1 MGRAGQR
8 EDPMRTELLASI
20 TAAALVMLPLAA
32 QAQGT
37 VRGAQEGAEAG
48 GRAAGPV
55 GAVVGGTIGAATGT
69 VGGILGVQDRPRFRE
84 YVVRE
89 HIPSYRY
96 EQELR
101 VGTVLPEQ
109 GVTYY
114 EVPAEYH
121 VTGYRYTYVNSHPV
135 LVEPRTR
142 RVVEIID

>member
-1 MGRAGQR
+1 MG
-8 EDPMRTELLASI
+8 TKLLTSM
-20 TAAALVMLPLAA
+20 TALALVALPFAA

-48 GRAAGPV
+48 GRAGGPV
-55 GAVVGGTIGAATGT
+55 GAIVGGTVGAATGT
-69 VGGILGVQDRPRFRE
+69 VGGILGVEDRPRFRE

-96 EQELR
+96 QQDLR
-101 VGTVLPEQ
+101 VGAVLPEQ

-121 VTGYRYTYVNSHPV
+121 VTGYRYAYINEHPV